1 MTAEKYNVTGMHC
14 AACQAAVERAV
25 KKLDGVSSAEVNLL
39 GACMTVEYDEGALS
53 EKDIRAAV
61 KAAGYKAEKT
71 TGAPRPKNDEAKKLG
86 RCFLLSLI
94 FLLPLMA
101 IMILHMAGVKLPDFM
116 THKAVGWIQLALT
129 VPIIIIN
136 NRFFVSGGKSLFHG
150 SPNMDTLIAT
160 GAAASFLFSLYALL
174 TGGEH
179 YYFDSAAMI
188 LTLITLG
195 KYLEARSKR
204 VTGSAL
210 EALEDMAPKT
220 ATVLRGGVETEIP
233 ASELRVGDVVALKPG
248 VSAPVDGVVVE
259 GSSYLDQSAVTGES
273 EYVFKQVGDEI
284 ISASVNHGGYI
295 RFEATKVGEDTSFS
309 RIVKLVSEAA
319 ASKAPIQRLADKIAG
334 VFVPVVM
341 GIAALT
347 FAIWLIAGGGFESA
361 LIHAVSVLVI
371 SCPCALGLAAPVAVM
386 VGTGRGAQLSI
397 LFGSAEILERA
408 GKTTAVAFDK
418 TGTITNGRPEVTDVV
433 PFGESD
439 PLPAAAALER
449 LSEHPIASAVCAY
462 AGDAELPEVADF
474 VSVTG
479 KGVSGAVG
487 GVRCHAGNAAL
498 MAENGIDVS
507 AAGAAADKLKAEG
520 KTVIFFAADGKLAAL
535 IAVADAIRPTS
546 AEAIAELRADGV
558 KTLML
563 TGDNPNTAA
572 VIAAKAGIDDVRAGL
587 LPEDKEAA
595 LTALRESGEVAA
607 MVGDGIND
615 APALARA
622 DIGISMGAGT
632 DIALRSSD
640 IVLLRDD
647 PADLPTAIRLS
658 RAVLRNI
665 KQNFFWALF
674 YNALCIPLAAGA
686 FSSLLGWELSP
697 VYAAAAMSVSSLF
710 VVGNSLRLRFFKPVR
725 KADNQLKIEKGE

>member
-1 MTAEKYNVTGMHC
+1 MTEKYNVTGMHC

-25 KKLDGVSSAEVNLL
+25 KKLGGVSSVEVNLL
-39 GACMTVEYDEGALS
+39 GASMMVEYDESVLS
-53 EKDIRAAV
+53 SGEIRAAV
-61 KAAGYKAEKT
+61 KAAGYKADKAD
-71 TGAPRPKNDEAKKLG
+71 GKPLPKSDEAKKLG

-94 FLLPLMA
+94 FLVPLMA
-101 IMILHMAGVKLPDFM
+101 IMILHMTGTKLPDFM
-116 THKAVGWIQLALT
+116 THKVVGWIQLALT
-129 VPIIIIN
+129 VPIIVIN
-136 NRFFVSGGKSLFHG
+136 NRFFISGGKSLFHG
-150 SPNMDTLIAT
+150 APNMDTLIAV
-160 GAAASFLFSLYALL
+160 GSAASFLYSFYSLL

-179 YYFDSAAMI
+179 FYFDSAAMI

-195 KYLEARSKR
+195 KYLEALSKR
-204 VTGSAL
+204 VTGDAL
-210 EALEDMAPKT
+210 DALEDMAPKT
-220 ATVLRGGVETEIP
+220 ALAVRDGVENEIP
-233 ASELRVGDVVALKPG
+233 ASELRVGDIVALKPG
-248 VSAPVDGVVVE
+248 MSAPVDGVVVE

-273 EYVFKQVGDEI
+273 EYVFKQAGDEI

-334 VFVPVVM
+334 IFVPVVM

-347 FAIWLIAGGGFESA
+347 FAIWMLGSGGFESA
-361 LIHAVSVLVI
+361 LLHAVSVLVI

-397 LFGSAEILERA
+397 LYGSAEILERA
-408 GKTTAVAFDK
+408 GKITAVALDK
-418 TGTITNGRPEVTDVV
+418 TGTVTGGRPEVTDVI
-433 PFGESD
+433 PFTDGD
-439 PLPAAAALER
+439 PLPAAAALEK

-462 AGDAELPEVADF
+462 AEGLGLPEVSGF
-474 VSVTG
+474 ESFTG
-479 KGVSGAVG
+479 KGVSGVVEGA
-487 GVRCHAGNAAL
+487 RCLAGNAAL
-498 MAENGIDVS
+498 MEENGVDIS
-507 AAGAAADKLKAEG
+507 PAAQKADALKAEG
-520 KTVIFFAADGKLAAL
+520 KTVIYFAADGALAAL
-535 IAVADAIRPTS
+535 IAAADSIRPTS
-546 AEAIAELRADGV
+546 ADAVAELKSEGIKV
-558 KTLML
+558 LML

-595 LTALRESGEVAA
+595 LTALRESGEMTA
-607 MVGDGIND
+607 MAGDGIND
-615 APALARA
+615 APALAKA

-647 PADLPTAIRLS
+647 LADLPTAIRLS

-665 KQNFFWALF
+665 KQNFFWAFF

-697 VYAAAAMSVSSLF
+697 VWAAAAMSVSSLF
-710 VVGNSLRLRFFKPVR
+710 VVGNSLRLRFFKPNA
-725 KADNQLKIEKGE
+725 KKEK

>member
-1 MTAEKYNVTGMHC
+1 MTEKFNVTGMHC

-25 KKLDGVSSAEVNLL
+25 KRLDGVSSADVNLL
-39 GACMTVEYDEGALS
+39 GASMVVEYDENALS

-61 KAAGYKAEKT
+61 KAAGYKAEKAD
-71 TGAPRPKNDEAKKLG
+71 GKPRPKNDEPKTLW
-86 RCFLLSLI
+86 RCFVLSLA
-94 FLLPLMA
+94 FLIPLMA
-101 IMILHMAGVKLPDFM
+101 IMMLHMFGAKLPDFM
-116 THKAVGWIQLALT
+116 THKVVGWIQLALT
-129 VPIIIIN
+129 VPVMVIN
-136 NRFFVSGGKSLFHG
+136 RRFFIGGGKSLIHG
-150 SPNMDTLIAT
+150 TPNMDALIAT
-160 GAAASFLFSLYALL
+160 GSAASFLYSLYSLL

-204 VTGSAL
+204 VTGDAL
-210 EALEDMAPKT
+210 DALEDMAPKT
-220 ATVLRGGVETEIP
+220 AIVVRGGAETEIP
-233 ASELRVGDVVALKPG
+233 ADELRVGDVIALKPG
-248 VSAPVDGVVVE
+248 MSAPVDGTVVE

-273 EYVFKQVGDEI
+273 EYVFKQAGDAI
-284 ISASVNHGGYI
+284 ISASVNHGGYL
-295 RFEATKVGEDTSFS
+295 RFRADKVGEDTSFS

-347 FAIWLIAGGGFESA
+347 FAIWMLVGGGFESA
-361 LIHAVSVLVI
+361 LLHAVSVLVI

-397 LFGSAEILERA
+397 LYGSAEILERT
-408 GKTTAVAFDK
+408 GKITAVALDK
-418 TGTITNGRPEVTDVV
+418 TGTVTGGKPEVTDVINY
-433 PFGESD
+433 GDGD
-439 PLPAAAALER
+439 PLPAAAALEK

-462 AGDAELPEVADF
+462 AEGLGLPEVSGF
-474 VSVTG
+474 ESFTG
-479 KGVSGAVG
+479 RGVSGVVEGA
-487 GVRCHAGNAAL
+487 RCLAGNAAL
-498 MAENGIDVS
+498 MEENGVDIS
-507 AAGAAADKLKAEG
+507 PAAEKAEALKAEG
-520 KTVIFFAADGKLAAL
+520 KTVIYFAADGALAAL
-535 IAVADAIRPTS
+535 IAAADSIRPTS
-546 AEAIAELRADGV
+546 ADAVAELKSEGIKV
-558 KTLML
+558 LML

-572 VIAAKAGIDDVRAGL
+572 VIAAKAGIDDVRADL

-595 LTALRESGEVAA
+595 LTALRESGEITA
-607 MVGDGIND
+607 MAGDGIND
-615 APALARA
+615 APALAKA

-647 PADLPTAIRLS
+647 LADLPTAIRLS

-686 FSSLLGWELSP
+686 YSSLLGWELSP
-697 VYAAAAMSVSSLF
+697 VWAAAAMSVSSLF
-710 VVGNSLRLRFFKPVR
+710 VVGNSLRLRFFKPNA
-725 KADNQLKIEKGE
+725 KKEK

>member
-1 MTAEKYNVTGMHC
+1 MTEKYNVTGMHC

-25 KKLDGVSSAEVNLL
+25 KKLGGVSSVEVNLL
-39 GACMTVEYDEGALS
+39 GASMTVEYDESVLS
-53 EKDIRAAV
+53 SGEIRAAV
-61 KAAGYKAEKT
+61 KAAGYKADKAD
-71 TGAPRPKNDEAKKLG
+71 GKPLPKSDEAKKLG

-94 FLLPLMA
+94 FLVPLMA
-101 IMILHMAGVKLPDFM
+101 IMILHMTGTKLPDFM
-116 THKAVGWIQLALT
+116 THKVVGWIQLALT
-129 VPIIIIN
+129 VPIIVIN
-136 NRFFVSGGKSLFHG
+136 NRFFISGGKSLFHG
-150 SPNMDTLIAT
+150 APNMDTLIAV
-160 GAAASFLFSLYALL
+160 GSAASFLYSFYSLL

-179 YYFDSAAMI
+179 FYFDSAAMI

-204 VTGSAL
+204 VTGDAL
-210 EALEDMAPKT
+210 DALEDMAPKT
-220 ATVLRGGVETEIP
+220 ALAVRDGVENEIP
-233 ASELRVGDVVALKPG
+233 ASELRVGDIVALKPG
-248 VSAPVDGVVVE
+248 MSAPVDGVVVD

-273 EYVFKQVGDEI
+273 EYVFKQAGDEI

-334 VFVPVVM
+334 IFVPVVM

-347 FAIWLIAGGGFESA
+347 FAIWMLGGGGFESA
-361 LIHAVSVLVI
+361 LLHAVSVLVI

-397 LFGSAEILERA
+397 LYGSAEILERA
-408 GKTTAVAFDK
+408 GKITAVALDK
-418 TGTITNGRPEVTDVV
+418 TGTVTGGRPEVTDVI
-433 PFGESD
+433 PFTDGD
-439 PLPAAAALER
+439 PLPAAAALEK

-462 AGDAELPEVADF
+462 AEGLGLPEVSGF
-474 VSVTG
+474 ESFTG
-479 KGVSGAVG
+479 KGVSGVVEGA
-487 GVRCHAGNAAL
+487 RCLAGNAAL
-498 MAENGIDVS
+498 MEENGVDIS
-507 AAGAAADKLKAEG
+507 PAAQKANALKAEG
-520 KTVIFFAADGKLAAL
+520 KTVIYFAADGALAAL
-535 IAVADAIRPTS
+535 IAAADSIRPTS
-546 AEAIAELRADGV
+546 ADAVAELKSDGIKV
-558 KTLML
+558 LML

-595 LTALRESGEVAA
+595 LTALRESGEMTA
-607 MVGDGIND
+607 MAGDGIND
-615 APALARA
+615 APALAKA

-647 PADLPTAIRLS
+647 LADLPTAIRLS

-665 KQNFFWALF
+665 KQNFFWAFF

-697 VYAAAAMSVSSLF
+697 VWAAAAMSVSSLF
-710 VVGNSLRLRFFKPVR
+710 VVGNSLRLRFFKPNA
-725 KADNQLKIEKGE
+725 KKEK